1 MIEIRQ
7 ALVPPAAEAKTDAD
21 GLRAEFEEHRQQVLT
36 ESEVEQADRAAGVHE
51 VLESLNA
58 RRNEAIPP
66 PLPMDSVEA
75 ALPEWEAPETPAPPV
90 MVEPKEPFSLER
102 FMGVKLFA
110 WLGGV
115 PVLDLTARSSAPLFT
130 RRFVAA
136 IEGKDDLGNA
146 WREDVGSADWTK
158 SGGGDVPLTLALN
171 GERLPAKFILETHDG
186 DNPPITLDDV
196 VLRFAAPSIIA
207 KLSDAAPLFLCYGN
221 PKAAPPQYDLRV
233 VRNEMLA
240 AEPQA
245 TTLGDEEILRPDA
258 RDRRAP
264 DAGRR
269 IALAVGGAGRS
280 RRRFAGDRGE
290 IAALPRF
297 GRGDLSASRK
307 FLKTSRTLSN
317 YLANP
322 SPGRFLPRS
331 TINLGRSG
339 TRWIHPLR
347 P

>member
-115 PVLDLTARSSAPLFT
+115 AMFFGVVF
-130 RRFVAA
+130 FVKYAFEKNL
-136 IEGKDDLGNA
+136 I
-146 WREDVGSADWTK
+146 
-158 SGGGDVPLTLALN
+158 P
-171 GERLPAKFILETHDG
+171 PA
-186 DNPPITLDDV
+186 V
-196 VLRFAAPSIIA
+196 
-207 KLSDAAPLFLCYGN
+207 
-221 PKAAPPQYDLRV
+221 
-233 VRNEMLA
+233 
-240 AEPQA
+240 
-245 TTLGDEEILRPDA
+245 
-258 RDRRAP
+258 
-264 DAGRR
+264 R
-269 IALAVGGAGRS
+269 IAMGFATGTGMLVGGLSAACGRTGCRATGCW
-280 RRRFAGDRGE
+280 RRR
-290 IAALPRF
+290 
-297 GRGDLSASRK
+297 SAR
-307 FLKTSRTLSN
+307 
-317 YLANP
+317 
-322 SPGRFLPRS
+322 PGCSSS
-331 TINLGRSG
+331 TA
-339 TRWIHPLR
+339 
-347 P
+347 